1 MSLIVYIALI
11 AAIKASS
18 QYTPGRAMLAV
29 YLPVLLLLPDTFHAV
44 TPGLPDPSFNQAAII
59 PIFMVT
65 LMKYGPAWRP
75 SVADLL
81 VIAFTCSIAYSEYLA
96 AGYSEAQN
104 LIFTMITG
112 AMAPYL
118 LARMTIAKER
128 LHIQTARCFVGIM
141 FALAVFGL
149 FEAKFGFNPFIAILE
164 RFFPGQGGWVTTF
177 RHGLARVAGPYSHAI
192 LAGIMMGFAYR
203 LQRWLQWGEHWE
215 NKFQRISLPWSKP
228 KFITFW
234 LFIGCLMTVA
244 RGPWIGGFI
253 GGALAMVS
261 KTKNKKKS
269 LLIMLSIMVVT
280 GVPAS
285 IAFSSYLDVPPG
297 MPMTESQESAIY
309 RKVLMDKYTDI
320 ALDHAWLGWGRN
332 TWPKVGGME
341 SIDNY
346 YLLLS
351 LMHGLLATIL
361 LVTIMF
367 WLSIRLIL
375 HGLKEPVGHNSLAFC
390 FAGMIIGVFVS
401 LATVYLGENVLPAF
415 FFILGWAEGLLQD
428 PASDPGY
435 RENQEKNKSMQM
447 KSPFKR
453 IMH

>member
-1 MSLIVYIALI
+1 MSLIVYFALI
-11 AAIKASS
+11 AAIVASTKM
-18 QYTPGRAMLAV
+18 TPGRAMVAV

-59 PIFMVT
+59 PIFAVAFMRYA
-65 LMKYGPAWRP
+65 KDWKP
-75 SVADLL
+75 SIADML
-81 VIAFTCSIAYSEYLA
+81 VIAFTGSIAYSEYLA

-118 LARMTIAKER
+118 LARMTIARER
-128 LHIQTARCFVGIM
+128 LHVQTARCFAGI
-141 FALAVFGL
+141 LFGL
-149 FEAKFGFNPFIAILE
+149 AMFGMFEAKFGFNPFIAILE

-192 LAGIMMGFAYR
+192 LAGIMMGFAFR
-203 LQRWLQWGEHWE
+203 LQRWLEWGGHWE
-215 NKFQRISLPWSKP
+215 PRFKRVSIPWSKP
-228 KFITFW
+228 KFITVW
-234 LFIGCLMTVA
+234 LVIGCAMTVA
-244 RGPWIGGFI
+244 RGPWIGGFV

-261 KTKNKKKS
+261 RSKNKKKA
-269 LLIMLSIMVVT
+269 LIIMITLMVAT

-285 IAFSSYLDVPPG
+285 IAFSNYLDVAPG
-297 MPMTESQESAIY
+297 MPMTDSQESAIY
-309 RKVLMDKYTDI
+309 RKVLMEKYQAI
-320 ALDHAWLGWGRN
+320 ALEHAWLGWGRN

-351 LMHGLLATIL
+351 LMHGLLATLL

-367 WLSIRLIL
+367 WLSIRLVL
-375 HGLKEPVGHNSLAFC
+375 HGLKEPPGHNSLAFC
-390 FAGMIIGVFVS
+390 FAGMIIGVFVA

-428 PASDPGY
+428 PKSDPGY
-435 RENQEKNKSMQM
+435 HHQSTATARPPSA
-447 KSPFKR
+447 FRR
-453 IMH
+453 IMA